1 VLKKKAKFFTD
12 IIRHLLL
19 FLYILAMLLEPQ
31 SYSLFYDAAVELIQS
46 VFPSV
51 DFICHGR
58 NLNSRKIF
66 LLWIFTRPFIVC
78 RLLPQLSFLIP
89 WVIIMHYPSRFLVLD
104 NSPAWPVRGDHRV
117 HQRIRLNSTYDHF
130 TLYFTFNA
138 PSIMLGYGIDVSRLP
153 PRTPHFPGE
162 YG

>member
-1 VLKKKAKFFTD
+1 MFHFKHLNWLKKKKKVVRAYSPQKYSVTDLKKKLDYSSKNHSVASVKKKAKFFTD

-31 SYSLFYDAAVELIQS
+31 SYSLFYDAAAELIQS

-66 LLWIFTRPFIVC
+66 LL
-78 RLLPQLSFLIP
+78 
-89 WVIIMHYPSRFLVLD
+89 
-104 NSPAWPVRGDHRV
+104 
-117 HQRIRLNSTYDHF
+117 
-130 TLYFTFNA
+130 
-138 PSIMLGYGIDVSRLP
+138 
-153 PRTPHFPGE
+153 
-162 YG
+162 